1 MSNCVKNKIERMSG
15 VELLRIIAIC
25 MIVASHCLPY
35 YGNSNELYYVNLNV
49 ATNSINVF
57 LMIMIKYLGQIGNCI
72 FIVIASYFL
81 LERNFIKWKKI
92 KMIITDSFVFSVAI
106 LIVAL
111 LLKVNLSGKEII
123 KQIFPITFQGCWFVG
138 CYLFLYVIHPA
149 LNMIINACNQ
159 KKLLR
164 ISVVL
169 FMLYSVISIL
179 QGGAGYYY
187 NFLIGFIMIYFITA
201 YFKLYLLNTAVNKKV
216 NLWLIVITT
225 IGLILL
231 LVITD
236 ILGLKKVSFSNKML
250 KWNIFTNPIIIVLSL
265 SIFNLFNSFKFKNNT
280 INKLSCLTLYIY
292 MLHENPVVRD
302 NFKPWLFNKFINYNI
317 WLSISLLFFITILF
331 CIPVSLM
338 YINVI
343 KKYIYK
349 ISDWFFNMMTYIYLK
364 LERKLLTIK

>member
-57 LMIMIKYLGQIGNCI
+57 LMILIKYWGQIGNCI

-92 KMIITDSFVFSVAI
+92 KMIITDSFVFSIAI

-159 KKLLR
+159 K
-164 ISVVL
+164 
-169 FMLYSVISIL
+169 
-179 QGGAGYYY
+179 
-187 NFLIGFIMIYFITA
+187 
-201 YFKLYLLNTAVNKKV
+201 
-216 NLWLIVITT
+216 
-225 IGLILL
+225 
-231 LVITD
+231 
-236 ILGLKKVSFSNKML
+236 
-250 KWNIFTNPIIIVLSL
+250 
-265 SIFNLFNSFKFKNNT
+265 
-280 INKLSCLTLYIY
+280 
-292 MLHENPVVRD
+292 
-302 NFKPWLFNKFINYNI
+302 NY
-317 WLSISLLFFITILF
+317 
-331 CIPVSLM
+331 
-338 YINVI
+338 
-343 KKYIYK
+343 
-349 ISDWFFNMMTYIYLK
+349 
-364 LERKLLTIK
+364 